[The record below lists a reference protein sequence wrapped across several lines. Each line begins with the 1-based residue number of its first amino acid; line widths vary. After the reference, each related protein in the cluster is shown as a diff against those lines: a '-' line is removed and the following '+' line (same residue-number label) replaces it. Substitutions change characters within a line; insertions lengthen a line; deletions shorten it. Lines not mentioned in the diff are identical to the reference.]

1 MTRAAILAVV
11 CALAVCA
18 NASVDFFFTNSL
30 DPYGLNNPSL
40 AFLHSKGNGTD
51 YLDGYKLSPAG
62 APPMPPR
69 DVWLACGGGV
79 PPQWAY
85 VWARFNNEPYLAQ
98 VDGISIRINGALP
111 GVGSTCWYVLNNL
124 NDENIGEKRWDGGDE
139 IFYFNPANLVAVT
152 AYGVV
157 NRNGSQPW
165 NLYVG
170 DPHRTF
176 LLGAVK
182 CGTCPCEMSFDIENM
197 QVCYRDPPYCATL
210 TALNKVY
217 CDIPEP
223 ASLALLALAGLIL
236 RRRRA
241 E

>member
-1 MTRAAILAVV
+1 MTKAAVLAVT

-30 DPYGLNNPSL
+30 DPWGLNDPSL
-40 AFLHSKGNGTD
+40 AFLHSKGNHTD

-62 APPMPPR
+62 APPIPPG
-69 DVWLACGGGV
+69 DVTLDCSPGA

-85 VWARFNNEPYLAQ
+85 VSARFNNEPYLAQ
-98 VDGISIRINGALP
+98 VDGISIRINGALA
-111 GVGSTCWYVLNNL
+111 GVGNICWYVLNNL
-124 NDENIGEKRWDGGDE
+124 DDENIEKKRWDGDAE
-139 IFYFNPANLVAVT
+139 IFYFHPAGLVAIT
-152 AYGVV
+152 AYGIV

-170 DPHRTF
+170 DPDRTF

-182 CGTCPCEMSFDIENM
+182 CGVCPGEMSFDIENM
-197 QVCYRDPPYCATL
+197 EVCYREPPYCATL

-223 ASLALLALAGLIL
+223 ASVLLLAIASLML
-236 RRRRA
+236 RRR
-241 E
+241 